1 VLADHVAWFVL
12 DVVDQVDLR
21 PFLAA
26 DRADGHG
33 RVAYQARM
41 LLGQDRSS
49 TPPGLRPAPRQ
60 PATPLRDRLGM
71 VKRQRLV

>member
-1 VLADHVAWFVL
+1 LAWFVL
-12 DVVDQVDLR
+12 DVVDQVDLH

-33 RVAYQARM
+33 RVADQARM

-49 TPPGLRPAPRQ
+49 TPPVTPASPATAGDATARPARH
-60 PATPLRDRLGM
+60 
-71 VKRQRLV
+71 VKRRRLV